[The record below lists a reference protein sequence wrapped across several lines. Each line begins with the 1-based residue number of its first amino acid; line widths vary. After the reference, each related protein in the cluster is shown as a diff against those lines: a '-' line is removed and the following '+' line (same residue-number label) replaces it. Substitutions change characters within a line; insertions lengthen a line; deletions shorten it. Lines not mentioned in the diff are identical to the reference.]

1 MYKTGQWIYGIEV
14 LENYFDEAEVS
25 GYLYMGE
32 CENYIICCSEYAH
45 HENDFKSQLIEMY
58 EKSICEWG
66 VSLNILKKEFV
77 FDTCEKA
84 KNRLEELQ
92 EIYCSGNEINLL
104 SGG

>member
-32 CENYIICCSEYAH
+32 CE
-45 HENDFKSQLIEMY
+45 
-58 EKSICEWG
+58 KSICEWG

-84 KNRLEELQ
+84 KNRLEELR
-92 EIYCSGNEINLL
+92 EIYCSGNKISLL

>member
-1 MYKTGQWIYGIEV
+1 
-14 LENYFDEAEVS
+14 
-25 GYLYMGE
+25 MGE

-45 HENDFKSQLIEMY
+45 HENDFKSQLTEIY

-84 KNRLEELQ
+84 KNRLEELR

-104 SGG
+104 SNR